1 MKYIMKIIEKLFR
14 HKEKTLKTFV
24 NDRRDTKR
32 YDLMLKLSYLDTI
45 SNSRVE
51 CLTKNISKN
60 GVRFAVSKILP
71 QGTIIDIEI
80 EDIYSDT
87 LKYSKAEIVWSEE
100 FIVGESTEDTIY
112 EVGAKLLE
120 RKLY

>member
-1 MKYIMKIIEKLFR
+1 MKIIEKLFR
-14 HKEKTLKTFV
+14 PKEKTLETFV
-24 NDRRDTKR
+24 NDRRDTRR
-32 YDLMLKLSYLDTI
+32 YDLMLKLSYLDPIT
-45 SNSRVE
+45 NSRVE

-60 GVRFAVSKILP
+60 GVRFAVYKILA

-87 LKYSKAEIVWSEE
+87 LIYSKAEIVWLEE